1 MRLPDARGPLSGA
14 LFPLLLGHAREM
26 PGHVQKLATQDA
38 DGAGDEAH
46 TDDDIQIALFAC
58 YALHYQGFA
67 DVDDDWEWNPSLLGV
82 RALLE
87 KRFERSLRVL
97 MPSPVGITP
106 TELPDYL
113 MRLGAPTSGPS
124 LADHMQHHAELSDFR
139 EFAIHRSLYNVME
152 ADPHSW
158 GLPRITGRAKCALV
172 EIQADE
178 YGNGVPGRM
187 HNELFQQMM
196 AELGLD
202 SSYGGYVERIPAV
215 SIASLN
221 AVSMF
226 GLHRRLLGA
235 LLGNLAISEIGSSF
249 GNRCFSKG
257 LERLGASR
265 AARLFYDEHVEADA
279 VHEQIAAY
287 SLCGDFA
294 VRFPAETE
302 SVLFGATVT
311 RQLKLLSNAVMTS
324 SWERGESSLRPPR
337 VSADQA

>member
-14 LFPLLLGHAREM
+14 LFFQLLGNVREF
-26 PGHVQKLATQDA
+26 PGHVQDLAVQDA
-38 DGAGDEAH
+38 YEAH
-46 TDDDIQIALFAC
+46 TDDDLQIALFAC
-58 YALHYQGFA
+58 YALHYQGFEN
-67 DVDDDWEWNPSLLGV
+67 VDDEWEWYPPLLAV

-97 MPSPVGITP
+97 ARYPVGITP

-113 MRLGAPTSGPS
+113 MRLGAPKRGPS
-124 LADHMQHHAELSDFR
+124 LANHMQYHATLNHFR

-158 GLPRITGRAKCALV
+158 GLPRIAGRAKCALV

-178 YGNGVPGRM
+178 YGNGTPGRM
-187 HNELFQQMM
+187 HSELFQQMM

-202 SSYGGYVERIPAV
+202 SSYGAYVERIPAV
-215 SIASLN
+215 SIAVLN
-221 AVSMF
+221 ALSMF
-226 GLHRRLLGA
+226 GLHRRLRGA

-257 LERLGASR
+257 LERLGASH

-294 VRFPAETE
+294 GQFPVETE
-302 SVLFGATVT
+302 AVLFGAAVT
-311 RQLKLLSNAVMTS
+311 RRLKQLSNTVMTS
-324 SWERGESSLRPPR
+324 SWDRGQSSLRPAR